1 MLSTK
6 GFEAPETVVCEDVH
20 MHNTRELS
28 TVSDRLDYVMETCK
42 CPTQTAFAAWL
53 GVRSSQVITNWRT
66 RNSIGRA
73 GPKLRAVTGVSTDW
87 ITAGIGEPFPD
98 GPILYAGR
106 ASFDPEAIEQLQSDF
121 DQLMLGVMALIDTF
135 SARTQSEAEALR
147 ERLAAA
153 RRGRERSAPDHK
165 PAVLASLEGAAEKA
179 ASSRR
184 HRNPRGERG

>member
-6 GFEAPETVVCEDVH
+6 GFDASETMVCEHVH
-20 MHNTRELS
+20 MPSIHDLS
-28 TVSDRLDYVMETCK
+28 TVSDRLDYVMETCE

-66 RNSIGRA
+66 RDSIGRA
-73 GPKLRAVTGVSTDW
+73 GSKLRAITGVSTDW

-106 ASFDPEAIEQLQSDF
+106 AAVETETIERLQSDF
-121 DQLMLGVMALIDTF
+121 DQLMLGVLALIDTF
-135 SARTQSEAEALR
+135 SARTQAEAEALR

-153 RRGRERSAPDHK
+153 RRGRERSVPDRK
-165 PAVLASLEGAAEKA
+165 QAVLASLEGAAEKA

-184 HRNPRGERG
+184 RRNPRGERG